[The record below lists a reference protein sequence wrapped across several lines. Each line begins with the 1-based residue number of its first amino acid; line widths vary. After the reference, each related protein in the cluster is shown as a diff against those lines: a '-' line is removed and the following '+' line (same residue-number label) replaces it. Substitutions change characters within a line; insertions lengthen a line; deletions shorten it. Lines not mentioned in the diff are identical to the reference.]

1 MGFAILAPDLQSEGF
16 FAIVINFRLS
26 MMDKIKYFDFPKNEK
41 LFGLKPELGR
51 WLFIPL
57 GLIVLLCLGTVYSW
71 SIFSTPFETALQA
84 KPGTILLPFMVLGI
98 MFTLIMPIS
107 GLYIYRLSPRIMTA
121 TGGIIVGIGYF
132 LSSIAPNLPFLI
144 ISYGLIAGIGV
155 GIVYGVPLAV
165 AARWFPERKGF
176 AVGLTV
182 VGFGLSPLVT
192 APLAINLI
200 KAFGIR
206 NTFVILG
213 IAFTFI
219 ILAVA
224 QVLKMPPER
233 WVPDG
238 YNPQASIPSQIQGNS
253 QNNDN
258 NPPADLPMV
267 QTQSFYGLWI
277 CYCVGTF
284 VGLTAIATTAQVG
297 KEIVGL
303 QPEQL
308 GFAVPLFAAFNGI
321 GRPLFGWLNDRLKPK
336 LTIIIINILIL
347 AASII
352 MWNTSQGQLI
362 NFLVAYS
369 IFWLCLGAWLAV
381 APAATLSF
389 FGLNNYPS
397 NYGLMFTSFGLGGLT
412 GIFTIAAIKG
422 ITGSYI
428 PFFYVTA
435 IIACIAIIA
444 ASLFLNRP
452 HKTPIADFLFKYFIS
467 PITPPLLSFVEFWL
481 GSAIPKKSN

>member
-1 MGFAILAPDLQSEGF
+1 
-16 FAIVINFRLS
+16 
-26 MMDKIKYFDFPKNEK
+26 MDKIKYFDFPKDET
-41 LFGLKPELGR
+41 LFGLKPEVGR
-51 WLFIPL
+51 WFFIPF

-71 SIFSTPFETALQA
+71 SIFSTHFETALQA
-84 KPGTILLPFMVLGI
+84 KPGTILLPFMVLGV
-98 MFTLIMPIS
+98 MFTLAMPIS
-107 GLYIYRLSPRIMTA
+107 GLYIYRFSPRIMTI
-121 TGGIIVGIGYF
+121 TGGIILGIGYF

-144 ISYGLIAGIGV
+144 ISYGVIAGIGV

-165 AARWFPERKGF
+165 AARWFPDRKGF
-176 AVGLTV
+176 AVGMTV

-192 APLAINLI
+192 APIAINLI
-200 KAFGIR
+200 KAFGVR

-213 IAFTFI
+213 VVFTGI
-219 ILAVA
+219 ILAIA
-224 QVLKMPPER
+224 QVLKMPPKR
-233 WVPDG
+233 WLPDG
-238 YNPQASIPSQIQGNS
+238 YNPEASIKNNIQGNS
-253 QNNDN
+253 QSNSNNSVAN
-258 NPPADLPMV
+258 LPMV

-277 CYCVGTF
+277 CYGVGTF

-297 KEIVGL
+297 QEIVGL

-308 GFAVPLFAAFNGI
+308 GFAIPLFATFNGI

-336 LTIIIINILIL
+336 LTAIVINVLILI
-347 AASII
+347 ASAIVL
-352 MWNTSQGQLI
+352 NTSQGQLI

-397 NYGLMFTSFGLGGLT
+397 NYGLMFTSFGLGGLL

-422 ITGSYI
+422 ITGSYL

-435 IIACIAIIA
+435 AIACIAIVIA
-444 ASLFLNRP
+444 TFLLNRP
-452 HKTPIADFLFKYFIS
+452 HKTAIADFLFKYLIS
-467 PITPPLLSFVEFWL
+467 PITPVLLSFVEFWL

>member
-1 MGFAILAPDLQSEGF
+1 
-16 FAIVINFRLS
+16 
-26 MMDKIKYFDFPKNEK
+26 MDKIKYFDFPKNEK

-51 WLFIPL
+51 WFFIPL

-98 MFTLIMPIS
+98 MFTLAMPIS

-121 TGGIIVGIGYF
+121 TGGIIVGIGYL
-132 LSSIAPNLPFLI
+132 LSSIAPNLLFLI
-144 ISYGLIAGIGV
+144 ISYGVITGIGV

-176 AVGLTV
+176 AVGMTV

-206 NTFVILG
+206 NSFVILG
-213 IAFTFI
+213 IAFICI
-219 ILAVA
+219 ILAIA
-224 QVLKMPPER
+224 QVLKMPPKR
-233 WVPDG
+233 WLPDG
-238 YNPQASIPSQIQGNS
+238 YNPEATI
-253 QNNDN
+253 QNNIQDN
-258 NPPADLPMV
+258 SPDKTNNSPDLPMI

-277 CYCVGTF
+277 CYSVGTF

-308 GFAVPLFAAFNGI
+308 GFAVPLFATFNGI

-336 LTIIIINILIL
+336 LTIIAINILIL
-347 AASII
+347 AASMI

-362 NFLVAYS
+362 NFLAAYS
-369 IFWLCLGAWLAV
+369 IFWFCLGGWLAV

-397 NYGLMFTSFGLGGLT
+397 NYGLMFTSFGSGGLS
-412 GIFTIAAIKG
+412 GIFTIALIKG
-422 ITGSYI
+422 ITGSYNS
-428 PFFYVTA
+428 FFYITA

-444 ASLFLNRP
+444 ASFLLNRP
-452 HKTPIADFLFKYFIS
+452 HKTPIADFLFKYLIS
-467 PITPPLLSFVEFWL
+467 PITPVLLSFVEFWL
-481 GSAIPKKSN
+481 GCAIPKKSNS

>member
-1 MGFAILAPDLQSEGF
+1 
-16 FAIVINFRLS
+16 
-26 MMDKIKYFDFPKNEK
+26 MDRIKSFDFPRNEA
-41 LFGLKPELGR
+41 LFGLKPEIGR
-51 WLFIPL
+51 WFFIPL
-57 GLIVLLCLGTVYSW
+57 GLIILLCLGTVYSW
-71 SIFSTPFETALQA
+71 SIFSTHFEAALQA

-98 MFTLIMPIS
+98 TFTLAMPIS
-107 GLYIYRLSPRIMTA
+107 GLYIYRFSPRIMTM
-121 TGGIIVGIGYF
+121 TGGIIVGIGYL

-155 GIVYGVPLAV
+155 GIVYGVPLTV

-176 AVGLTV
+176 AVGMTV

-192 APLAINLI
+192 APVAINLI

-213 IAFTFI
+213 IVFTCI
-219 ILAVA
+219 ILAIA
-224 QVLKMPPER
+224 QVLKMPPKR
-233 WVPDG
+233 WLPDG
-238 YNPQASIPSQIQGNS
+238 YHPETSIDSNIQGNS
-253 QNNDN
+253 GNNIN
-258 NPPADLPMV
+258 NSTKNLPMV

-277 CYCVGTF
+277 CYSVGTF

-303 QPEQL
+303 QTEQL
-308 GFAVPLFAAFNGI
+308 AFAVPLFATFNGI

-336 LTIIIINILIL
+336 FTIIIINILIMI
-347 AASII
+347 ASII
-352 MWNTSQGQLI
+352 MWNTSQGELI

-397 NYGLMFTSFGLGGLT
+397 NYGLMFTSFGLGGLS

-422 ITGSYI
+422 ITGSFN
-428 PFFYVTA
+428 PFFYITA
-435 IIACIAIIA
+435 TIACIAIFA
-444 ASLFLNRP
+444 AIFLLNRP
-452 HKTPIADFLFKYFIS
+452 HKTAIADFLFKYFIS
-467 PITPPLLSFVEFWL
+467 PITPILLSFVEFWL
-481 GSAIPKKSN
+481 GSATPKKSN

>member
-176 AVGLTV
+176 AVGMTV
-182 VGFGLSPLVT
+182 DGFGLSP
-192 APLAINLI
+192 
-200 KAFGIR
+200 
-206 NTFVILG
+206 
-213 IAFTFI
+213 
-219 ILAVA
+219 
-224 QVLKMPPER
+224 
-233 WVPDG
+233 
-238 YNPQASIPSQIQGNS
+238 
-253 QNNDN
+253 
-258 NPPADLPMV
+258 
-267 QTQSFYGLWI
+267 
-277 CYCVGTF
+277 
-284 VGLTAIATTAQVG
+284 
-297 KEIVGL
+297 
-303 QPEQL
+303 
-308 GFAVPLFAAFNGI
+308 
-321 GRPLFGWLNDRLKPK
+321 
-336 LTIIIINILIL
+336 
-347 AASII
+347 
-352 MWNTSQGQLI
+352 
-362 NFLVAYS
+362 
-369 IFWLCLGAWLAV
+369 
-381 APAATLSF
+381 
-389 FGLNNYPS
+389 
-397 NYGLMFTSFGLGGLT
+397 
-412 GIFTIAAIKG
+412 
-422 ITGSYI
+422 
-428 PFFYVTA
+428 
-435 IIACIAIIA
+435 
-444 ASLFLNRP
+444 
-452 HKTPIADFLFKYFIS
+452 
-467 PITPPLLSFVEFWL
+467 
-481 GSAIPKKSN
+481 

>member
-1 MGFAILAPDLQSEGF
+1 
-16 FAIVINFRLS
+16 
-26 MMDKIKYFDFPKNEK
+26 MDKIKYFDFPRDET
-41 LFGLKPELGR
+41 LFGLKPEIGR

-57 GLIVLLCLGTVYSW
+57 GLIILLCLGTVYSW
-71 SIFSTPFETALQA
+71 SIFSSHFETALQA
-84 KPGTILLPFMVLGI
+84 KPGTILLPFMVLGVV
-98 MFTLIMPIS
+98 FTLVMPIS
-107 GLYIYRLSPRIMTA
+107 GLYIYRFSPRIMTA
-121 TGGIIVGIGYF
+121 IGGIIVGIGYL
-132 LSSIAPNLPFLI
+132 LSSIAPNLLFLI
-144 ISYGLIAGIGV
+144 ISYGVVAGIGV
-155 GIVYGVPLAV
+155 GIAYGVPLAV
-165 AARWFPERKGF
+165 AARWFPDRKGF
-176 AVGLTV
+176 AVGMTV

-192 APLAINLI
+192 APVAINLI

-213 IAFTFI
+213 IVFTFI
-219 ILAVA
+219 ILAIA
-224 QVLKMPPER
+224 QVLKMPPKR
-233 WVPDG
+233 WLPDD
-238 YNPQASIPSQIQGNS
+238 YNPQTSIENNIPGNS
-253 QNNDN
+253 QNNN
-258 NPPADLPMV
+258 NNSTTDLPMV

-277 CYCVGTF
+277 CYSVGTF

-308 GFAVPLFAAFNGI
+308 GFAVPLFATFNGI

-336 LTIIIINILIL
+336 LTIIAINILIL
-347 AASII
+347 IASAI
-352 MWNTSQGQLI
+352 MWNTNQGQLV

-397 NYGLMFTSFGLGGLT
+397 NYGLMFTSFGLGGLS
-412 GIFTIAAIKG
+412 GIFTIAATKG
-422 ITGSYI
+422 ITGSFV
-428 PFFYVTA
+428 PFFYITA

-444 ASLFLNRP
+444 ATFFLNRP
-452 HKTPIADFLFKYFIS
+452 HKTAIADFLFKYLIS
-467 PITPPLLSFVEFWL
+467 PITPVLLSFVEIWL

>member
-1 MGFAILAPDLQSEGF
+1 
-16 FAIVINFRLS
+16 
-26 MMDKIKYFDFPKNEK
+26 
-41 LFGLKPELGR
+41 
-51 WLFIPL
+51 
-57 GLIVLLCLGTVYSW
+57 
-71 SIFSTPFETALQA
+71 
-84 KPGTILLPFMVLGI
+84 MVLGI
-98 MFTLIMPIS
+98 MFTLAMPIS
-107 GLYIYRLSPRIMTA
+107 GLYIYRFSPRIMTA
-121 TGGIIVGIGYF
+121 TGGIIVGIGYL
-132 LSSIAPNLPFLI
+132 LSSIAPNLLFLI
-144 ISYGLIAGIGV
+144 ISYGVVAGIGV
-155 GIVYGVPLAV
+155 GIAYGVPLAV

-176 AVGLTV
+176 AVGMTV

-206 NTFVILG
+206 NSFVILG
-213 IAFTFI
+213 IAFTCI
-219 ILAVA
+219 ILAIA
-224 QVLKMPPER
+224 QVLKMPPKR
-233 WVPDG
+233 WLPDG
-238 YNPQASIPSQIQGNS
+238 YNPSSSDSNQVEGNS
-253 QNNDN
+253 PNKTNNS
-258 NPPADLPMV
+258 PDLPMV
-267 QTQSFYGLWI
+267 KTQSFYGLWI
-277 CYCVGTF
+277 CYSVGTF

-308 GFAVPLFAAFNGI
+308 GFAVPLFATFNGI

-347 AASII
+347 MASVI

-397 NYGLMFTSFGLGGLT
+397 NYGLMFTSFGSGGLS
-412 GIFTIAAIKG
+412 GIFTIAIVKAIA
-422 ITGSYI
+422 GSYV

-435 IIACIAIIA
+435 TIACIAIVA
-444 ASLFLNRP
+444 ASFFLNRP
-452 HKTPIADFLFKYFIS
+452 HRTLIADFLFKYLIS
-467 PITPPLLSFVEFWL
+467 PITPVLLSFVEFWL
-481 GSAIPKKSN
+481 ACAIPKKSNL

>member
-1 MGFAILAPDLQSEGF
+1 M
-16 FAIVINFRLS
+16 N
-26 MMDKIKYFDFPKNEK
+26 YFDFPKNEK
-41 LFGLKPELGR
+41 LFGLKPEVGR
-51 WLFIPL
+51 WFFIPL
-57 GLIVLLCLGTVYSW
+57 GLIILLCLGTVYSW

-98 MFTLIMPIS
+98 MFTLAMPIS
-107 GLYIYRLSPRIMTA
+107 GLYIYRFSPRIMTA

-144 ISYGLIAGIGV
+144 ISYGVIAGIGV

-176 AVGLTV
+176 AVGMTV

-206 NTFVILG
+206 NSFVILG
-213 IAFTFI
+213 IAFTLI
-219 ILAVA
+219 ILAIA
-224 QVLKMPPER
+224 QVLKMPPKR

-238 YNPQASIPSQIQGNS
+238 YTSQVSIPNQIQSNS
-253 QNNDN
+253 QNNPN
-258 NPPADLPMV
+258 NSSPDLPMV

-277 CYCVGTF
+277 CYSVGTF

-303 QPEQL
+303 QPSQL
-308 GFAVPLFAAFNGI
+308 GFAVPLFATFNGI

-347 AASII
+347 TASVI
-352 MWNTSQGQLI
+352 MWNTSQGQLT

-397 NYGLMFTSFGLGGLT
+397 NYGLMFTSFGLGGLS
-412 GIFTIAAIKG
+412 GIFTIAVTKA

-435 IIACIAIIA
+435 IIACIAIVA
-444 ASLFLNRP
+444 ASFFLNRP
-452 HKTPIADFLFKYFIS
+452 HKTPIADFLFKYLIS
-467 PITPPLLSFVEFWL
+467 PITPVLLSFVEFWL
-481 GSAIPKKSN
+481 GCAIPKKSN

>member
-1 MGFAILAPDLQSEGF
+1 
-16 FAIVINFRLS
+16 
-26 MMDKIKYFDFPKNEK
+26 MDKIKYFDFPKNEK
-41 LFGLKPELGR
+41 LFGLKPEAGR
-51 WLFIPL
+51 WFFIPL
-57 GLIVLLCLGTVYSW
+57 GLIILLCLGTVYSW

-98 MFTLIMPIS
+98 MFTLVMPIS
-107 GLYIYRLSPRIMTA
+107 GLYIYRFSPRIMTA

-132 LSSIAPNLPFLI
+132 LSSIAPNLLFLT
-144 ISYGLIAGIGV
+144 ISYGVITGIGV

-176 AVGLTV
+176 AVGMTV

-213 IAFTFI
+213 IAFICI
-219 ILAVA
+219 ILAIA
-224 QVLKMPPER
+224 QVLKMPPKR
-233 WVPDG
+233 WLPDG
-238 YNPQASIPSQIQGNS
+238 YNPQASNSDRIQGNIQS
-253 QNNDN
+253 NSENNTIKL
-258 NPPADLPMV
+258 PPDLPMV

-277 CYCVGTF
+277 CYSVGTF

-297 KEIVGL
+297 KEVVGL

-308 GFAVPLFAAFNGI
+308 GFAVPLFATFNGI

-347 AASII
+347 TASVI

-389 FGLNNYPS
+389 FGLDNYPS
-397 NYGLMFTSFGLGGLT
+397 NYGLMFTSFGSGGLS
-412 GIFTIAAIKG
+412 GIFTIALIKA

-428 PFFYVTA
+428 SFFYVTA
-435 IIACIAIIA
+435 TIACIAIIA

-452 HKTPIADFLFKYFIS
+452 HKTPIADFLFKYLIT
-467 PITPPLLSFVEFWL
+467 PITPPLFSFVEFWL

>member
-1 MGFAILAPDLQSEGF
+1 
-16 FAIVINFRLS
+16 
-26 MMDKIKYFDFPKNEK
+26 MDTIKYFDFPENEK
-41 LFGLKPELGR
+41 LFGLKPEVGR
-51 WLFIPL
+51 WFFIPL

-71 SIFSTPFETALQA
+71 SIFSTHFETALQA

-98 MFTLIMPIS
+98 MFTLVMPIS
-107 GLYIYRLSPRIMTA
+107 GLYIYRFSPRIMTA
-121 TGGIIVGIGYF
+121 TGGIIVGIGYL

-144 ISYGLIAGIGV
+144 ISYGVVAGIGV

-176 AVGLTV
+176 AVGMTV
-182 VGFGLSPLVT
+182 VGFGLSPLIT
-192 APLAINLI
+192 APIAINLI

-213 IAFTFI
+213 ITFTCI
-219 ILAVA
+219 ILAIA
-224 QVLKMPPER
+224 QILKMPPTA
-233 WVPDG
+233 WLPDG
-238 YNPQASIPSQIQGNS
+238 YNPQASIENNIQGKS
-253 QNNDN
+253 QNNSN
-258 NPPADLPMV
+258 NSPTDLPMV

-277 CYCVGTF
+277 CYVVGTF

-308 GFAVPLFAAFNGI
+308 AFAVPLFATFNGI

-336 LTIIIINILIL
+336 FTIITINILIL
-347 AASII
+347 IASVII
-352 MWNTSQGQLI
+352 VHTSQGQLI

-397 NYGLMFTSFGLGGLT
+397 NYGLMFTSFGSGGLS
-412 GIFTIAAIKG
+412 GIFTIAATKV
-422 ITGSYI
+422 ITGSYV
-428 PFFYVTA
+428 PFFYVTFS
-435 IIACIAIIA
+435 IACIAIIA
-444 ASLFLNRP
+444 ATFFLNRP
-452 HKTPIADFLFKYFIS
+452 HKTAIADFLFKYLIS
-467 PITPPLLSFVEFWL
+467 PITPVLMSFVEFWL
-481 GSAIPKKSN
+481 GCAIPKKNNFTK

>member
-1 MGFAILAPDLQSEGF
+1 
-16 FAIVINFRLS
+16 V
-26 MMDKIKYFDFPKNEK
+26 DKIKSFDFPRNEA
-41 LFGLKPELGR
+41 LFGLKPEIGR
-51 WLFIPL
+51 WFFIPL
-57 GLIVLLCLGTVYSW
+57 GLIILLCLGTVYSW
-71 SIFSTPFETALQA
+71 SIFSSHFEAALQA

-98 MFTLIMPIS
+98 TFTLAMPIS
-107 GLYIYRLSPRIMTA
+107 GLYIYRFSPRIMTM
-121 TGGIIVGIGYF
+121 TGGIIVGIGYL

-144 ISYGLIAGIGV
+144 ISYGVIAGIGV

-176 AVGLTV
+176 AVGMTV

-192 APLAINLI
+192 APVAINLI

-213 IAFTFI
+213 ITFTCI
-219 ILAVA
+219 ILAIA
-224 QVLKMPPER
+224 QVLKMPPKR
-233 WVPDG
+233 WLPDG
-238 YNPQASIPSQIQGNS
+238 YNPETSIDNNMQGNS
-253 QNNDN
+253 QNNIN
-258 NPPADLPMV
+258 NSTKNLPMV

-277 CYCVGTF
+277 CYSVGTF

-303 QPEQL
+303 QTEQL
-308 GFAVPLFAAFNGI
+308 AFAVPLFATFNGI

-336 LTIIIINILIL
+336 FTIVLINILIL
-347 AASII
+347 IASVI
-352 MWNTSQGQLI
+352 MWNTSQGQLM

-397 NYGLMFTSFGLGGLT
+397 NYGLMFTSFGSGGLS
-412 GIFTIAAIKG
+412 GIFTIAATKA
-422 ITGSYI
+422 ITGSFYS
-428 PFFYVTA
+428 FFYITA
-435 IIACIAIIA
+435 TIACIAIVA
-444 ASLFLNRP
+444 AIFLLNRP
-452 HKTPIADFLFKYFIS
+452 HKTAIADFLFKYLIS
-467 PITPPLLSFVEFWL
+467 PITPVLLSFVEFWL
-481 GSAIPKKSN
+481 GYAIPKKSN

>member
-1 MGFAILAPDLQSEGF
+1 M
-16 FAIVINFRLS
+16 N
-26 MMDKIKYFDFPKNEK
+26 YFDFPKNER

-51 WLFIPL
+51 WFFIPL

-98 MFTLIMPIS
+98 MFTLAMPIS
-107 GLYIYRLSPRIMTA
+107 GLYIYRFSPRIMTA
-121 TGGIIVGIGYF
+121 TGGIIVGIGYL
-132 LSSIAPNLPFLI
+132 LSSIAPNLLFLI
-144 ISYGLIAGIGV
+144 ISYGVITGIGV

-176 AVGLTV
+176 AVGMTV

-206 NTFVILG
+206 NSFVILG
-213 IAFTFI
+213 IAFTCI
-219 ILAVA
+219 ILAIA
-224 QVLKMPPER
+224 QVLKMPPKR
-233 WVPDG
+233 WLPDG
-238 YNPQASIPSQIQGNS
+238 YNPEASNSNRVEGNS
-253 QNNDN
+253 PNKTNNS
-258 NPPADLPMV
+258 PDLPMI

-277 CYCVGTF
+277 CYSVGTF

-297 KEIVGL
+297 KEVVGL

-308 GFAVPLFAAFNGI
+308 GFAVPLFATFNGI

-347 AASII
+347 TASVI

-397 NYGLMFTSFGLGGLT
+397 NYGLMFTSFGSGGLS
-412 GIFTIAAIKG
+412 GIFTIAIVKAIA
-422 ITGSYI
+422 GSYI
-428 PFFYVTA
+428 PFFYITA
-435 IIACIAIIA
+435 IIACIAIVA

-452 HKTPIADFLFKYFIS
+452 QKTPIADFLFKYLIS
-467 PITPPLLSFVEFWL
+467 PITPVLLSFVEFWL
-481 GSAIPKKSN
+481 NCAIPKKSNL

>member
-1 MGFAILAPDLQSEGF
+1 M
-16 FAIVINFRLS
+16 N
-26 MMDKIKYFDFPKNEK
+26 YFDFPKNEK
-41 LFGLKPELGR
+41 LFGLKPEVGR
-51 WLFIPL
+51 WFFIPL
-57 GLIVLLCLGTVYSW
+57 GLIILLCLGTVYSW

-98 MFTLIMPIS
+98 MFTLAMPIS
-107 GLYIYRLSPRIMTA
+107 GLYIYRFSPRIMTA

-144 ISYGLIAGIGV
+144 ISYGVIAGIGV

-176 AVGLTV
+176 AVGMTV

-206 NTFVILG
+206 NSFVILG
-213 IAFTFI
+213 IAFTLI
-219 ILAVA
+219 ILAIA
-224 QVLKMPPER
+224 QVLKMPPKR

-238 YNPQASIPSQIQGNS
+238 YTSQVSIPNQIQSNS
-253 QNNDN
+253 QNNPN
-258 NPPADLPMV
+258 NSSPDLPMV

-277 CYCVGTF
+277 CYSVGTF

-303 QPEQL
+303 QPSQL
-308 GFAVPLFAAFNGI
+308 GFAVPLFATFNGI

-347 AASII
+347 SASVI
-352 MWNTSQGQLI
+352 MWNTSQGQLT

-397 NYGLMFTSFGLGGLT
+397 NYGLMFTSFGLGGLS
-412 GIFTIAAIKG
+412 GIFTIAVTKA

-435 IIACIAIIA
+435 IIACIAIVA
-444 ASLFLNRP
+444 ASFFLNRP
-452 HKTPIADFLFKYFIS
+452 HKTPIADFLFKYLIS
-467 PITPPLLSFVEFWL
+467 PITPVLLSFVEFWL
-481 GSAIPKKSN
+481 GCAIPKKSN

>member
-1 MGFAILAPDLQSEGF
+1 M
-16 FAIVINFRLS
+16 N
-26 MMDKIKYFDFPKNEK
+26 YFDFPNNEK
-41 LFGLKPELGR
+41 LFGLKPEVGR
-51 WLFIPL
+51 WFFIPL

-98 MFTLIMPIS
+98 MFTLAMPIS
-107 GLYIYRLSPRIMTA
+107 GLYIYRFSPRIMTA

-132 LSSIAPNLPFLI
+132 LSSIAPNLLFLI
-144 ISYGLIAGIGV
+144 ISYGVITGIGV

-176 AVGLTV
+176 AVGMTV

-213 IAFTFI
+213 IAFIFI
-219 ILAVA
+219 ILAIG
-224 QVLKMPPER
+224 QVLKMPPNT
-233 WVPDG
+233 WLPDG
-238 YNPQASIPSQIQGNS
+238 YNPKAKNNS
-253 QNNDN
+253 QNNYNDSS
-258 NPPADLPMV
+258 PDLPMV

-277 CYCVGTF
+277 CYSVGTF

-308 GFAVPLFAAFNGI
+308 GFAVPLFATFNGI

-336 LTIIIINILIL
+336 LTIITINILIL
-347 AASII
+347 SASVI
-352 MWNTSQGQLI
+352 MWNTSEGQLI
-362 NFLVAYS
+362 NFFVAYS

-389 FGLNNYPS
+389 FGLDNYPS
-397 NYGLMFTSFGLGGLT
+397 NYGLVFTSFGSGGLS
-412 GIFTIAAIKG
+412 GIFTIALIKG
-422 ITGSYI
+422 ITGSYNS
-428 PFFYVTA
+428 FFYVTA
-435 IIACIAIIA
+435 IIACIAILA
-444 ASLFLNRP
+444 ASFFLKRP
-452 HKTPIADFLFKYFIS
+452 QKTPIADFLFKYLIS
-467 PITPPLLSFVEFWL
+467 PITPMLLSFVEFWL
-481 GSAIPKKSN
+481 GCAIPKKSNP